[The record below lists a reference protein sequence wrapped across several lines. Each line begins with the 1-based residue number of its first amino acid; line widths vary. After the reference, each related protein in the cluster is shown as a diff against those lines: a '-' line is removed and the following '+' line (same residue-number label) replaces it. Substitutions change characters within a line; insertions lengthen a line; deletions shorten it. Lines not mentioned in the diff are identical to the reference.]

1 MDAIES
7 LVTNNGKMA
16 VLQNEVL
23 KVIDEGNLENITELL
38 NPFVSVRMNTRYIN
52 MIFWHRES

>member
-52 MIFWHRES
+52 MNFWHRES